1 MEANGR
7 KLGVLVVGVGS
18 LGARRAAAAVAA
30 KGTRL
35 VAVVETARAAAR
47 AVAGRYGAV
56 VAPDLGTA
64 LEFPGV
70 ELVIVA
76 TPHADHADQVRR
88 SLEAGKHVLCEKPLT
103 IDPDE
108 ARALARLADRGR
120 LRLATGFNHRFYPP
134 VREALELVDA
144 RAIGLVEHVRAEIG
158 HMASAEFLESW
169 HTDVARSGGGTLI
182 DNGPHACDLIR
193 RLLGEVALAEGRVR
207 DTLGLPEGCESEAET
222 HFRGRDRGD
231 AELRSSWALASGYLT
246 VDVRGS
252 EGHLRI
258 ETAPWRLSGTLA
270 TGRRIER
277 RYVGSRIAERVHRLR
292 FGCERSLVR
301 ELEAF
306 VGAIRGGPRVGATG
320 WDGCRA
326 TEMVQAVYASAR
338 SGAEVALT
346 PLPVTLPA
354 ARGRASERDAA

>member
-1 MEANGR
+1 MDGNGR

-18 LGARRAAAAVAA
+18 LGAQRAAAAVAA

-35 VAVVETARAAAR
+35 VAVVDTDLAAAR
-47 AVAGRYGAV
+47 AVAGRHGAV
-56 VAPDLGTA
+56 VAPDLAAA

-76 TPHADHADQVRR
+76 TPHADHAAQVRL
-88 SLEAGKHVLCEKPLT
+88 SLEADKHVLCEKPLT

-108 ARALARLADRGR
+108 SRALARLADRLR

-134 VREALELVDA
+134 VRDALEFVDA

-158 HMASAEFLESW
+158 HMASTDFLKGW

-193 RLLGEVALAEGRVR
+193 RLLGEVASVEGRVR
-207 DTLGLPEGCESEAET
+207 DTLGLPEGCESEAEA

-246 VDVRGS
+246 LDVRGA

-258 ETAPWRLSGTLA
+258 ETAPWRLSGALA
-270 TGRRIER
+270 TGRRIDR
-277 RYVGSRIAERVHRLR
+277 RYGISRITERAHRLR
-292 FGCERSLVR
+292 RGCERSLVR

-306 VGAIRGGPRVGATG
+306 AAAIRGGSRIGATG

-326 TEMVQAVYASAR
+326 TEMVQAVYMSAR
-338 SGAEVALT
+338 SGAEVALS

-354 ARGRASERDAA
+354 ARGRAPERDAA